1 MENAA
6 MTGAD
11 AIAIIV
17 LLIILVAVGVYLLHW
32 LYRHSSKDEAF
43 VRTGLGGEK
52 VVMGGG
58 AFVIPIVHDVTR
70 VNMNTVPLEIK
81 RAGGGSLITRNKMR
95 VDVVGEFSVRVIP
108 TRESVSLAAR
118 ALGERT
124 ASAELI
130 KEVVQGRFVDAM
142 STVAATMTMDEMHA
156 GRKQFMRQVSDIV
169 APTLASHG
177 LELENASLTNLNQA
191 DITVFN
197 PDNAFD
203 AEGLTQLTQEIEE
216 RRKLRN
222 RIENDTRLEIKLK
235 DYETEQRAI
244 EIDRDL
250 EYARIDQTRDIEG
263 RRAAQLAAIEDERSS
278 SAISVSNAKV
288 RAEQEAERIRI
299 AKDKLID
306 AERINSQTEIRLLE
320 IDRQKDNEERA
331 IETSKALET
340 QRIVSRTELESRRIE
355 NDRKIKE
362 FEITSR
368 QDVSIIESN
377 ASARVDQTR
386 LESERLVEASRI
398 EIGKAIESLAVE
410 RDRHLRVINEL
421 AETEKEKAA
430 ILKRYNVDLERLK
443 RDEEIIQLEIDKN
456 QKVKLSETAAL
467 RKIEDAAIVV
477 GRELDELRIAARK
490 FVEKF
495 EIERNK
501 EVEIIDKERL
511 IAVINK
517 SIEEAVAKTEA
528 ANAMKLLAASEEQI
542 VSARD
547 QEAAERG
554 KRIALIEAAART
566 EREAQRLISM
576 ATAEKEAT
584 EQRAMAEVAEA
595 NAAAVRYEKE
605 AEGQTKLNEAENMR
619 SDAARRSAIYENLVK
634 NLPNIIRETVKPME
648 NIESIKILQVDGVPG
663 INSPSET
670 MGAGVT
676 NGAGG
681 DGGNIT
687 DRVVNSAMKYRTQ
700 VAFVDGLMKDLGLPI
715 EGLGSAGGL
724 SFRNFPPPEKPQGGA
739 PRKLGKSGK
748 DDD

>member
-1 MENAA
+1 
-6 MTGAD
+6 
-11 AIAIIV
+11 
-17 LLIILVAVGVYLLHW
+17 
-32 LYRHSSKDEAF
+32 
-43 VRTGLGGEK
+43 
-52 VVMGGG
+52 
-58 AFVIPIVHDVTR
+58 
-70 VNMNTVPLEIK
+70 MNTVPLVIK
-81 RAGGGSLITRNKMR
+81 RSGESSLITRNKMR
-95 VDVVGEFSVRVIP
+95 VDLVGEFSVRVVP
-108 TRESVSLAAR
+108 TRENVSLAAR
-118 ALGERT
+118 TLGERT
-124 ASAELI
+124 AAADLMQ
-130 KEVVQGRFVDAM
+130 EVVQGRFVDAM
-142 STVAATMTMDEMHA
+142 STVAAAMTMDEMHV
-156 GRKQFMRQVSDIV
+156 GRKQFTRQVSDLV

-177 LELENASLTNLNQA
+177 LELENASLTGLNQA
-191 DITVFN
+191 DIRVFN

-235 DYETEQRAI
+235 DYQTEQRAI

-250 EYARIDQTRDIEG
+250 EYARIDQARDIEA

-278 SAISVSNAKV
+278 SAISISNAKI

-320 IDRQKDNEERA
+320 IDRQKDNEQRA
-331 IETSKALET
+331 IETSKDLDT
-340 QRIVSRTELESRRIE
+340 QRIVSRMEVESRRIE

-368 QDVSIIESN
+368 QEVSIIESN
-377 ASARVDQTR
+377 ASARIDQTK
-386 LESERLVEASRI
+386 LESERLVESNRI
-398 EIGKAIESLAVE
+398 EIEKAIESLAVE
-410 RDRHLRVINEL
+410 KDRHLRVINEL
-421 AETEKEKAA
+421 ADTEKEKAA
-430 ILKRYNVDLERLK
+430 ILKRYNVDFERLK
-443 RDEEIIQLEIDKN
+443 RDEEIIQLEIEKN
-456 QKVKLSETAAL
+456 QKVKLSESAAF

-477 GRELDELRIAARK
+477 NRELDELRIAARK

-547 QEAAERG
+547 QEVAERA
-554 KRIALIEAAART
+554 KRITLIDAAART
-566 EREAQRLISM
+566 ERETQRLVSI
-576 ATAEKEAT
+576 AAAEKEAM
-584 EQRAMAEVAEA
+584 EQRALAEIAEA

-605 AEGQTKLNEAENMR
+605 AEGQTRLNEAENMR

-670 MGAGVT
+670 NSSGVA
-676 NGAGG
+676 NGGGG
-681 DGGNIT
+681 DGGNMT

-715 EGLGSAGGL
+715 ESIGSAGGL
-724 SFRNFPPPEKPQGGA
+724 SFRNFPAPEKPSGA
-739 PRKLGKSGK
+739 TRKLGKGGK